1 MKAIMIVSTYPNK
14 GSAARIGGSMVDSGL
29 AACVNILR
37 ISSIYAWK
45 GKTQRASEYMAIFK
59 TTARNRAGLRKKIAE
74 THPYDVPEIAEL
86 AVGKVN
92 APYLRWLAGPM
103 S

>member
-1 MKAIMIVSTYPNK
+1 MIVSTYPSRD
-14 GSAARIGGSMVDSGL
+14 SAARIGGDIVDSGL

-45 GKTQRASEYMAIFK
+45 GKTERASEYMAIFK
-59 TTARNRAGLRKKIAE
+59 TTTQNRARLRKKIAE

-92 APYLRWLAGPM
+92 APYLRWLAGPA